1 MIHGYHVIIPAYG
14 FWLPND
20 PRGSWSDMVRKWELL
35 RFGSSTKSLERRTQ
49 NELTV
54 EEQRQREQARRAL
67 VYPPVHFTDEQILN
81 IAAGFAQRSQRSN
94 YTIWACAVLAEHT
107 HLVLARHVFEVEK
120 MAIQLKGAATRELQ
134 RLGIHPQAKCKRQGN
149 RLPHMWAENLWKV
162 YLDSEQAIDNAVHY
176 VRENPQ
182 REGALTQDW
191 CWVTPFAGI
200 EKHAWITYH

>member
-35 RFGSSTKSLERRTQ
+35 RFGAATKTLERRTLD
-49 NELTV
+49 ELTTA
-54 EEQRQREQARRAL
+54 EKRQREQARRAL
-67 VYPPVHFTDEQILN
+67 KYPPVHFTDEQIQK
-81 IAAGFAQRSQRSN
+81 IAAGFAMRVQRSN

-107 HLVLARHVFEVEK
+107 HLVIARHVFKVEK
-120 MAIQLKGAATRELQ
+120 IAVQLKGAATRELK
-134 RLGIHPQAKCKRQGN
+134 RLGIHPLARYKPKGKSM
-149 RLPHMWAENLWKV
+149 PHMWVENLWKV
-162 YLDSEQAIDNAVHY
+162 YLDSEQAIENAIHY

-182 REGALTQDW
+182 REGAPPQDW
-191 CWVTPFAGI
+191 SWVTPFAGI